1 MVGQQTDIFDLG
13 RLMLHSGEGRRL
25 ELSTGIDP
33 FAFGGQD
40 YRADPSVAALILD
53 VSRTTSGYSL
63 RLRLDVRLQGPCVRC
78 LGEADHSVGIDAREV
93 DQPGG
98 GEEMDS
104 PYVHGDELDVHAWA
118 RDALVLALPA
128 QIVCS
133 KQCLGLCAEC
143 GANLNEAG
151 AAHDHDP
158 PVSSRWAVL
167 DELRPRLG

>member
-1 MVGQQTDIFDLG
+1 
-13 RLMLHSGEGRRL
+13 MLHSGEGRRL
-25 ELSTGIDP
+25 DLETGIEP

-40 YRADPSVAALILD
+40 YRADPPVVPLVLD

-63 RLRLDVRLQGPCVRC
+63 RLRLDAQLQGPCVRC
-78 LGEADHSVGIDAREV
+78 LGEADHRVSIDSREV

-104 PYVHGDELDVHAWA
+104 PYVQGDELDVHAWA

-133 KQCLGLCAEC
+133 EECLGLCAEC
-143 GANLNEAG
+143 GANLKELG
-151 AAHDHDP
+151 AEHSHAA
-158 PVSSRWAVL
+158 PVPSRWAVL